1 MSCPV
6 CERRARRARGN
17 DRRGERCKCGYDFA
31 TDDRRSV
38 AIRAHRDEDLASR
51 WITRGF
57 TMLAVAPFLIFMA
70 LPIFGSLAAF
80 WYASPL
86 IAAGLACTIT
96 GLSRRHGAKRLL
108 ARSRLPLP
116 LPVARTIE

>member
-6 CERRARRARGN
+6 CDRRSRRSERRSG
-17 DRRGERCKCGYDFA
+17 RCKCGYELA

-38 AIRAHRDEDLASR
+38 AIRARHDEELASR

-70 LPIFGSLAAF
+70 LPIFGSVAAL

-86 IAAGLACTIT
+86 IVAGLAATVT
-96 GLSRRHGAKRLL
+96 GLSRRHEAKRLL
-108 ARSRLPLP
+108 SRARLPLP
-116 LPVARTIE
+116 LPVARTLE